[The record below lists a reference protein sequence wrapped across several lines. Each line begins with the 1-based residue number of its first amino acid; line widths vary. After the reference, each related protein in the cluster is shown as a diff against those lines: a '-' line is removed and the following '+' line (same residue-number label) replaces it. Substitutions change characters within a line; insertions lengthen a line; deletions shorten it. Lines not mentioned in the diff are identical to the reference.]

1 MARHV
6 LIAAVVLTAV
16 SVLAPRALA
25 QDSPVVTGNTAFGLA
40 LFKRFAERPG
50 NVVCSPFSISTALA
64 MTAAGARGN
73 TLAQMSALLGLDL
86 AADDT
91 HRQLGALLADLD
103 SRITT
108 GAWANDPDAG
118 KKPFELVVA
127 NALWGQQ
134 DYPFAH
140 SFMAIVS
147 QQYRAGIQ
155 AVDFR
160 GASDATRK
168 QINAWVEERTSSR
181 IKDILGPVDLGP
193 DARLVL
199 TNAIY
204 FKAAWAASFHASDT
218 RDQPFHLAN
227 GDTPAVPTMHC
238 ARHLRAFDAGAVDI
252 VELPYMARAAS
263 MLLIIPKA
271 TGGLAAIEA
280 QLEPATLTGW
290 LAKLRPL
297 ESEDIALA
305 LPRFKLTSRFE
316 LSPQLQAMGMID
328 AFKSPAAD
336 FTAMSP
342 TGELFIG
349 RVIHE
354 AYVDVDEEELTA
366 RFGWANVQVPLSN
379 IASWRIE
386 GPWPWITAIGIR
398 MSIRHADLSFAG
410 SPRGGVR
417 LDFKERV
424 PYGPLRPMPALYV
437 GVEDLEGL
445 AGLLGT
451 HGIPGTDARTDKSP
465 VPPV

>member
-6 LIAAVVLTAV
+6 LIAAVVLTV
-16 SVLAPRALA
+16 SVLAPRTLA
-25 QDSPVVTGNTAFGLA
+25 QDSPVVPGNTAFGLA

-73 TLAQMSALLGLDL
+73 TLAQMSTLLGLDL

-91 HRQLGALLADLD
+91 HRQFGALLADLD
-103 SRITT
+103 SRTTT

-134 DYPFAH
+134 DYPFSR

-160 GASDATRK
+160 GASDATRR

-218 RDQPFHLAN
+218 CDQPFHLAN

-238 ARHLRAFDAGAVDI
+238 AHHLRAFDAGAVDI

-290 LAKLRPL
+290 LAKLRHL

-354 AYVDVDEEELTA
+354 AYVDVDEAGTEAAAATHVTGDMEKGDPRVIKADRPFL
-366 RFGWANVQVPLSN
+366 WA
-379 IASWRIE
+379 ICDTKT
-386 GPWPWITAIGIR
+386 G
-398 MSIRHADLSFAG
+398 SILFLGRVAD
-410 SPRGGVR
+410 PRGQAAGIP
-417 LDFKERV
+417 ERDTHGFV
-424 PYGPLRPMPALYV
+424 PPASPQQ
-437 GVEDLEGL
+437 
-445 AGLLGT
+445 GLLPLVAVALGVLIALGLYRGAMWA
-451 HGIPGTDARTDKSP
+451 HRRRPGATG
-465 VPPV
+465 